1 MGGGECGGD
10 DGDDGVGDEGGD
22 GGGDEG
28 GDGSGDEGG
37 GGGDDESDEGG
48 GDEGDGGK
56 GMTLVL
62 ASSELVPCES
72 RRDPHHRYLHV
83 GRQGEVPGGGLLER
97 ESPLVTSRSHAC
109 VLPRPRSTDEDRCQ
123 TFILA
128 TSSNTHFK
136 GWLTSALMVTES
148 RREWRDAPFAMDA
161 QMLYSLR
168 WTSSIGG
175 AHRDV

>member
-72 RRDPHHRYLHV
+72 RRDPH
-83 GRQGEVPGGGLLER
+83 G
-97 ESPLVTSRSHAC
+97 
-109 VLPRPRSTDEDRCQ
+109 
-123 TFILA
+123 
-128 TSSNTHFK
+128 TSS
-136 GWLTSALMVTES
+136 LDASTSVM
-148 RREWRDAPFAMDA
+148 R
-161 QMLYSLR
+161 
-168 WTSSIGG
+168 TSSM
-175 AHRDV
+175 